1 MRKTERE
8 KYRKKLLDAKARLT
22 GTVEGMRR
30 EALEQDES
38 APSDDHMADHGSA
51 QYDSDLTLTIVED
64 QQETIQQI
72 DEALDRVDA
81 GTYGKCEACKE
92 TIAKARLDA
101 LPQAKY
107 CVDCQERI
115 DEGDLEIDDVE

>member
-1 MRKTERE
+1 MRKNERE
-8 KYRKKLLDAKARLT
+8 KYRQKLLDHKARLT

-38 APSDDHMADHGSA
+38 APSADHMADHGSA
-51 QYDSDLTLTIVED
+51 QYDSDLTLTLVED

-72 DEALDRVDA
+72 EEALDRIEA
-81 GTYGKCEACKE
+81 GSYGKCDACKE
-92 TIAKARLDA
+92 PIAKARLQA

-107 CVDCQERI
+107 CVDCQERL
-115 DEGDLEIDDVE
+115 DDGDLELDVE